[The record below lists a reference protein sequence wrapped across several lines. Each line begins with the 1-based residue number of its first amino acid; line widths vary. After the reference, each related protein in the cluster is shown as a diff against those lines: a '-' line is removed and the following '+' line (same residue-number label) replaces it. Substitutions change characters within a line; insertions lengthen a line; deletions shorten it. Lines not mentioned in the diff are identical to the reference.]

1 MGWIGC
7 AQDGETCEYTSR
19 NQGSTDAWDPGRTHV
34 VPPCAQTC
42 QPLFGPPKGS
52 KKGSKKGSQTPTN
65 TSTRGVGPP
74 RRPPDPGDP
83 GYHIQTGYPKM
94 TISDHPFQGVSQTWQ
109 DVHMGEQ
116 EVTPVSTH
124 PGTKASQTPGIREGL
139 TWCTVCHHGGT
150 WPRDLFGPPKRV
162 QKGVPKVVDLGDP
175 RGRNQRS
182 QGSDHEIQT

>member
-1 MGWIGC
+1 MVKPV
-7 AQDGETCEYTSR
+7 
-19 NQGSTDAWDPGRTHV
+19 STHPGTKAPQTPGIREGLTWFHHV
-34 VPPCAQTC
+34 HRHANPCSD
-42 QPLFGPPKGS
+42 PPKGS

-109 DVHMGEQ
+109 DVHMCEQ